1 MCKLGFDN
9 EKYLELQSKQIR
21 DRISHFGGK
30 LYLEFGGKLFD
41 DFHAS
46 RVLPGFA
53 PDSKIRMLI
62 ELKDEA
68 EIIISINSADIEKN
82 KVRGDLGI
90 TYDLDVLRLIDAFRG
105 YGLYVGSVVM
115 TRFKESPT
123 AEAFRK
129 KLEALGIKV
138 YKHYGIEGYP
148 SNIPFILSDEGEVP
162 EKRSER
168 RITKVDLFENKLTGY
183 PNSSDRRAAL
193 CRAAELPEDMTPN
206 ALLEALNLLFGY
218 EGFLD
223 LVKGL
228 EE

>member
-1 MCKLGFDN
+1 MKPRIKYPIIVEGKYDKNTLSQIFDCTVLVTGGFGIFN
-9 EKYLELQSKQIR
+9 AKEKQALLRRIAEGGVIVLTDSDGGGKQIR
-21 DRISHFGGK
+21 SFLSGILPKDKIHNLYIPKIEGK
-30 LYLEFGGKLFD
+30 ERRKRV
-41 DFHAS
+41 AS
-46 RVLPGFA
+46 RSG
-53 PDSKIRMLI
+53 MLGV
-62 ELKDEA
+62 EGME
-68 EIIISINSADIEKN
+68 
-82 KVRGDLGI
+82 R
-90 TYDLDVLRLIDAFRG
+90 DVLL
-105 YGLYVGSVVM
+105 
-115 TRFKESPT
+115 
-123 AEAFRK
+123 
-129 KLEALGIKV
+129 KV
-138 YKHYGIEGYP
+138 L
-148 SNIPFILSDEGEVP
+148 SPFILSDEGEVP